1 MSPAL
6 PGRNA
11 PSTGL
16 EAPLDM
22 LGTCHGR
29 IEHQCETLRRP
40 LAHLPV
46 HGADA
51 QARNAASAVMRR
63 FDSAARDHHEDEEQD
78 LFPAV
83 PESMAGSDATCLRE
97 MTQSLCAEHRLLERH
112 WHTVRA
118 MLESVSS
125 GEASGFDAAAVEAL
139 IEAYVRHIARED
151 GERLPMAARLL
162 DDDALRDIV
171 RAMRRHRGIRQ
182 LP

>member
-1 MSPAL
+1 ML
-6 PGRNA
+6 E
-11 PSTGL
+11 ST
-16 EAPLDM
+16 
-22 LGTCHGR
+22 
-29 IEHQCETLRRP
+29 
-40 LAHLPV
+40 
-46 HGADA
+46 
-51 QARNAASAVMRR
+51 
-63 FDSAARDHHEDEEQD
+63 
-78 LFPAV
+78 
-83 PESMAGSDATCLRE
+83 AGSDDTCLRE
-97 MTQSLCAEHRLLERH
+97 MRQSPCAEHRLLERH

-118 MLESVSS
+118 MLERASS